1 MERTYK
7 YLPWFFVLILILAPI
22 GFQKYL
28 NRLALMEK
36 QHFYVHFHAVLM
48 TLWCGILIAQPILIL
63 QGKRKAHQWIGR
75 CSYGLVP
82 ILLISMFMMLYHS
95 LLVDER
101 ITLTDESM
109 QQLFFPFTQIFIFG
123 LFYLIAMKNA
133 RKPRIHMR
141 YVIVSSVS
149 LLGPTIGRIDFEAF
163 GLPGLDWDLLVM
175 EAFLLGF
182 LLWDRL
188 RLAEIKPYVQGLLSF
203 ALVHTLLSTGFQETV
218 AWQTIGAQLSKFLV
232 WVF

>member
-28 NRLALMEK
+28 GRLALMEK

-75 CSYGLVP
+75 WSYGLVP
-82 ILLISMFMMLYHS
+82 ILLISIFMMLYHS
-95 LLVDER
+95 LFVDGK
-101 ITLTDESM
+101 IALTTESV
-109 QQLFFPFTQIFIFG
+109 QQLFFPFTQILIFG
-123 LFYLIAMKNA
+123 LFYLMAIKNV
-133 RKPRIHMR
+133 RRPRIHMR

-149 LLGPTIGRIDFEAF
+149 LLGPTIGRIDFESV
-163 GLPGLDWDLLVM
+163 GLPNLDWDLLVM
-175 EAFLLGF
+175 EGSLLGF

-188 RLAEIKPYVQGLLSF
+188 KSGKIKPYIQGLLAF
-203 ALVHTLLSTGFQETV
+203 VLVHVLLTAGFQETV
-218 AWQTIGAQLSKFLV
+218 VWAIIGAQLSKLLV
-232 WVF
+232 VVF